1 MASKRRL
8 REAKEKTFR
17 GNSGTDYR
25 AKYYD
30 ELNGTMAWRRVL
42 DVPEEIRPAEVDDV
56 G

>member
-8 REAKEKTFR
+8 RDYAERENR
-17 GNSGTDYR
+17 GNSGRDFR

-42 DVPEEIRPAEVDDV
+42 DVPEEIRVAEVDEC
-56 G
+56 